1 MTNIKATN
9 QRIELINLDD
19 CAPAG
24 YQRPTSPTQVAKI
37 VKKFNEAKLGVLTVS
52 LRGGNYYII
61 DGLHRS
67 AALKELGYSHTPC
80 VVLTGMTYEDE
91 AEFFRMQNE
100 NKRPIATLEDFNCG
114 IESKD
119 PICLK
124 INEIVKA
131 NSFTIGNG
139 RSFFQIASVLGL
151 YTIVKDYNYQVLD
164 DTLCLLANTWSE
176 FRKASQY
183 ECLLGVAEFV
193 SRYGLAEFS
202 ERLRDKFYA
211 ISYDY
216 AEAMRVQGCAG
227 TTTSRKKF
235 CRALVIHYNKGL
247 RSDSKR
253 RLEWED

>member
-1 MTNIKATN
+1 MINTKATS
-9 QRIELINLDD
+9 QRIELIALND

-24 YQRPTSPTQVAKI
+24 YQRPTSPKQVSDI
-37 VKKFNEAKLGVLTVS
+37 VQEFDEAKLGVLTVS

-67 AALKELGYSHTPC
+67 AALKTLGYSHTPC
-80 VVLTGMTYEDE
+80 VVLTGMTYEEE
-91 AEFFRMQNE
+91 AEFFRKQNE
-100 NKRPIATLEDFNCG
+100 NKRPITTLEDYASG
-114 IESKD
+114 IESND
-119 PICLK
+119 PLCLK
-124 INEIVKA
+124 IDAIVKA
-131 NSFTIGNG
+131 NGFSVGNG
-139 RSFFQIASVLGL
+139 RSFFKIASVHGL
-151 YTIVKDYNYQVLD
+151 YTIVKDYSYKVLD
-164 DTLCLLANTWSE
+164 DTLFLLANTWSDI
-176 FRKASQY
+176 RKASQY

-202 ERLRDKFYA
+202 ERLKDRFYA

-253 RLEWED
+253 RLGWED